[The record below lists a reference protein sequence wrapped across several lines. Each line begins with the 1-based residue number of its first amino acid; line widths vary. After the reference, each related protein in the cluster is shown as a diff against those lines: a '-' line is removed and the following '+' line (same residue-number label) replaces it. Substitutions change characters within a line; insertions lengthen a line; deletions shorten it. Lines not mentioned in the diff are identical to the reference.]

1 GEEVTVER
9 LSSVSGQSLEEFKN
23 EVTLIA
29 KLQRRNPVRL
39 LRYCIR
45 GEKKILPYEY
55 MPNESLRLFAI
66 W

>member
-1 GEEVTVER
+1 M
-9 LSSVSGQSLEEFKN
+9 
-23 EVTLIA
+23 LIA
-29 KLQRRNPVRL
+29 KLQHRNPVRL

-66 W
+66 CYVAIETLIVILFRL